1 MSVIR
6 RAMMRRR
13 KRSSDVNIKRGI
25 VTLSESVAYID
36 ITHNLNAENYVFM
49 LRRTAPIIRS
59 NVCNGFFAI
68 GRYIPARYSGQ
79 RDVYGATF
87 ESRTDRDYY
96 IGSPANPTEFENL
109 FMTNSI
115 RVRCRNASY
124 PFVAGEHEWVA
135 IDLDGAADAEGMLVL
150 NSDTTSVEVAD
161 NLALANK
168 IGILTADNATL
179 NVDCWNSSHITGS
192 FYSDVLNN
200 SVLQYIS
207 GMEARAT
214 YSDYTSMLNAAIKND
229 NTANAVIFKTRISLY
244 PLKAGSYHY
253 KIFKI

>member
-6 RAMMRRR
+6 RAMMNRR
-13 KRSSDVNIKRGI
+13 KRSGDVNIKRGI
-25 VTLSESVAYID
+25 VTLSESAAYID

-68 GRYIPARYSGQ
+68 GRSIPIKYSGQ

-87 ESRTDRDYY
+87 ESRTDRDFY
-96 IGSPANPTEFENL
+96 IGSPVNPTEVENL
-109 FMTNSI
+109 FMANSI

-124 PFVAGEHEWVA
+124 SFAAGEHEWVA
-135 IDLDGAADAEGMLVL
+135 IDLDGAADAEGMLEL
-150 NSDTTSVEVAD
+150 NSDTTSVEVTD
-161 NLALANK
+161 NLASANK

-179 NVDCWNSSHITGS
+179 NVNCWDSSHITGP
-192 FYSDVLNN
+192 FFSDVLND
-200 SVLQYIS
+200 SSLQYIS
-207 GMEARAT
+207 GMEART
-214 YSDYTSMLNAAIKND
+214 SYSDYTSLIEGSPAND
-229 NTANAVIFKTRISLY
+229 NTANAVIFKTRAWNY